1 MAIDKVQAYK
11 KLRKRVAGYAGSFT
25 TKLRRSLISRNNIA
39 SSELI
44 NSVKGRVVRNFDSRG
59 DLVVGFEVM
68 LKGYGRFLNKNIHP
82 KRMPPVDA
90 IMRWMDLKGIKP
102 GRDNKGRFMKKKQA
116 AYLIARGIQKNGF
129 SNFNRGSSFYKGD
142 VGWLDI
148 VWNEEKLR
156 LRNLARKDLLEAVKG
171 LTQESL
177 SFSREFKGEV
187 KTFFK

>member
-11 KLRKRVAGYAGSFT
+11 KLRRRVAGYAGSFT
-25 TKLRRSLISRNNIA
+25 TKLRRSLVSRNNVA

-44 NSVKGRVVRNFDSRG
+44 NSVKGRVTKGFDDKG
-59 DLVVGFEVM
+59 NLIAGFEVM

-82 KRMPPVDA
+82 KKMPPVDA

-102 GRDNKGRFMKKKQA
+102 GRDKKGRFMKKRQA
-116 AYLIARGIQKNGF
+116 AYLIARSIQKRGF
-129 SNFNRGSSFYKGD
+129 KTYNDHGI
-142 VGWLDI
+142 GWLDI

-156 LRNLARKDLLEAVKG
+156 LRNLARKDLLQTVKG
-171 LTQESL
+171 LSQESL
-177 SFSREFKGEV
+177 SFSRESKGEV